1 MYSLFTIAAVRTPDN
16 ASLLEEEDRQCEET
30 EESYVFVIMKE
41 ASASPSGND
50 SASQEI
56 QVEAGDSTVETI
68 VGMHCVVITAVL

>member
-1 MYSLFTIAAVRTPDN
+1 MYSLFTVAAVRTPDN

-30 EESYVFVIMKE
+30 KESYVFVIMKE
-41 ASASPSGND
+41 ASASPSGSD

-56 QVEAGDSTVETI
+56 QVEATVETI